1 MYTKAF
7 IPLLVGLIFAGVG
20 IYICWTPTE
29 LMLNGLNSTAR
40 VIEVEESI
48 DSDGDTMYKPKF
60 QYQCDSEELH
70 ETWSNVKSNTSYSI
84 DEIVNIKCD
93 PQDPEKMTVMELSTF
108 LLFLSPVIG
117 IATSISGIILLKK
130 AIKIS
135 AKKKRLKEIWI
146 QLTLNI
152 TGVHASWV
160 IINER
165 KEYLIDVEHKGE
177 ILTSDEGIFSPIN
190 SWKITVYINPTDPSE
205 YWIDTES
212 IIEEE

>member
-48 DSDGDTMYKPKF
+48 DSEGDTMYKPKF

-135 AKKKRLKEIWI
+135 AKKKRLKEI
-146 QLTLNI
+146 
-152 TGVHASWV
+152 
-160 IINER
+160 
-165 KEYLIDVEHKGE
+165 
-177 ILTSDEGIFSPIN
+177 
-190 SWKITVYINPTDPSE
+190 
-205 YWIDTES
+205 
-212 IIEEE
+212 

>member
-29 LMLNGLNSTAR
+29 LMLNGLSSTAK
-40 VIEVEESI
+40 VIEIEESI
-48 DSDGDTMYKPKF
+48 DSKENTMYTPKF
-60 QYQCDSEELH
+60 QYQCGSEELH
-70 ETWSNVKSNTSYSI
+70 EQRSNIKSNTSYSI

-93 PQDPEKMTVMELSTF
+93 PQNPEKMTVMETSTF
-108 LLFLSPVIG
+108 VLFILPVIG
-117 IATSISGIILLKK
+117 IAISIFGIVLLKK

-152 TGVHASWV
+152 TGIHESWV

-212 IIEEE
+212 IIEE

>member
-29 LMLNGLNSTAR
+29 LMLNGLSSTAK
-40 VIEVEESI
+40 VIEIEESI
-48 DSDGDTMYKPKF
+48 DSKENTMYTTKF
-60 QYQCDSEELH
+60 QYQCGSEELH
-70 ETWSNVKSNTSYSI
+70 EQRSNIKSNTSYSI

-93 PQDPEKMTVMELSTF
+93 PQNPEKMTVMETSTF
-108 LLFLSPVIG
+108 VLFLLPVIG
-117 IATSISGIILLKK
+117 IAISIFGIVLLKK

-152 TGVHASWV
+152 TGIHESWV

-212 IIEEE
+212 IIEE